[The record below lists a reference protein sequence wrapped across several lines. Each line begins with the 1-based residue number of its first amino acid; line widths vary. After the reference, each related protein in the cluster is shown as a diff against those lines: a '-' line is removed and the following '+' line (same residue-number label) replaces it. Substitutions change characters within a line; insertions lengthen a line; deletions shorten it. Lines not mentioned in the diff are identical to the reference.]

1 MYKLGLAV
9 LTVAAM
15 VLAAPSPAAATTTTT
30 QTSITIDRHA
40 SELFPFEPPVGEP
53 GVTYPATRVT
63 ATADN
68 CPAGIVLMS
77 ASLVQDGLPT
87 LWATGG
93 RGAGEIVCDGGTVEL
108 SMAFAR
114 ITPALHP
121 GRATARFSLRDW
133 DTGEQFAE
141 STRTVWIPC

>member
-1 MYKLGLAV
+1 MFTFGLAV

-15 VLAAPSPAAATTTTT
+15 VLGAGSPAAATTTARTR
-30 QTSITIDRHA
+30 ITIDRHT
-40 SELFPFEPPVGEP
+40 SELFPFEPPYAEP
-53 GVTYPATRVT
+53 PGMTYPAARVT
-63 ATADN
+63 ATARH

-93 RGAGEIVCDGGTVEL
+93 HGAGEILCDGGTVEL
-108 SMAFAR
+108 GMAFAR
-114 ITPALHP
+114 IAPALHP
-121 GRATARFSLRDW
+121 GRATAYFSLRDSN
-133 DTGEQFAE
+133 TGEQFAE

>member
-1 MYKLGLAV
+1 MYKFGLAV

-15 VLAAPSPAAATTTTT
+15 VLGAGSPAAATAARTRI
-30 QTSITIDRHA
+30 SIDRHT

-53 GVTYPATRVT
+53 GVTYPAAGVT
-63 ATADN
+63 ATARN

-93 RGAGEIVCDGGTVEL
+93 HGAGEILCDGGTVEL
-108 SMAFAR
+108 GMAFAR
-114 ITPALHP
+114 IAPALHP
-121 GRATARFSLRDW
+121 GRATAHFSLRDW

>member
-1 MYKLGLAV
+1 MYTFGLAV

-15 VLAAPSPAAATTTTT
+15 VLGAGSPAAATTARTR
-30 QTSITIDRHA
+30 ITIDRHT
-40 SELFPFEPPVGEP
+40 SELYPFEPPVGEP
-53 GVTYPATRVT
+53 GVTYPAAGVT
-63 ATADN
+63 ATARN
-68 CPAGIVLMS
+68 CPAGMVLMS

-93 RGAGEIVCDGGTVEL
+93 HGAGEILCDGGTVEL
-108 SMAFAR
+108 GMGFAR
-114 ITPALHP
+114 IAPALHP
-121 GRATARFSLRDW
+121 GRATAHFSLRDW

>member
-1 MYKLGLAV
+1 MYKISLAV
-9 LTVAAM
+9 LAAAAI
-15 VLAAPSPAAATTTTT
+15 VLGAGAPAAATTAPTR
-30 QTSITIDRHA
+30 ITIDRHA

-53 GVTYPATRVT
+53 GVTYPATAVT
-63 ATADN
+63 ATARH

-93 RGAGEIVCDGGTVEL
+93 HGAGEILCDGGTVEL
-108 SMAFAR
+108 AMAFAR

-121 GRATARFSLRDW
+121 GRATAHFSLRDA
-133 DTGEQFAE
+133 TTNEEFAE
-141 STRTVWIPC
+141 GTRTVWIPC

>member
-1 MYKLGLAV
+1 MYKFGLAV

-15 VLAAPSPAAATTTTT
+15 VLAAASPAAASTT
-30 QTSITIDRHA
+30 QTRITIDRHA
-40 SELFPFEPPVGEP
+40 SELFPFEPPAGEP
-53 GVTYPATRVT
+53 GVTYPATSVA
-63 ATADN
+63 ATARN
-68 CPAGIVLMS
+68 CPAGFVLMS

-93 RGAGEIVCDGGTVEL
+93 RGAGEVVCDGGTVEL

-114 ITPALHP
+114 IAPALHP
-121 GRATARFSLRDW
+121 GRATAHFSLRDA

-141 STRTVWIPC
+141 RTRTVWIPC

>member
-1 MYKLGLAV
+1 MYKFGLAA
-9 LTVAAM
+9 LTVTTM
-15 VLAAPSPAAATTTTT
+15 VLAAASPAAATTAR
-30 QTSITIDRHA
+30 TSITIDRHA
-40 SELFPFEPPVGEP
+40 SELFPFEPPAGEP
-53 GVTYPATRVT
+53 GVTYPATSVA
-63 ATADN
+63 ATARN

-77 ASLVQDGLPT
+77 ASLVQDDLPT

-108 SMAFAR
+108 TMAFAR
-114 ITPALHP
+114 IAPALHP
-121 GRATARFSLRDW
+121 GRATARFALRDW